1 MQDLSLRVGGQAG
14 EGIATVGETFC
25 RLFTRNGYH
34 AYGHTAY
41 QSVIR
46 AGHVWFHA
54 RGSPDRIWSQGD
66 TIDVLYALDQL
77 TVSVHAQYIR
87 DGGVLIYDPEKFTI
101 DASSLPKHATLMA
114 VPTLAI
120 ARKYSTEPLL
130 QGSVAMGVCTYLM
143 GMPFDTLKGLLEEN
157 FGGKKKEI
165 LESNLKAADDGFK
178 FAQQNSKP
186 LSRAFK
192 PAQGPA
198 KLLITGNQAVALGA
212 AVAGCKL
219 LVQYPMTPATALMHW
234 MAPHATTMKVMV
246 KQAEDE
252 IAAINMAIG
261 ASAGGVRAMT
271 ASSGGGFALMVEAMG
286 LAGMAEVPVVVV
298 IAQRSG
304 PSTGLPTKTEQGDLD
319 MILGAGQ
326 GEYPRAVLSPGN
338 VVEAFHQAIEAFE
351 LAEKWQTPA
360 VIALDFTSAEDFQ
373 SADIGDFPLDYEPAS
388 LFTVPEIPDGTP
400 SPNFKRYAYTP
411 SGVSP
416 RSIPGQKGLE
426 FVMASDE
433 HDERGLLI
441 SDVLSGL
448 PKSVEIRKAMLEK
461 RMRKLSGI
469 IASTKP
475 PKLEGP
481 KDADVT
487 IVAWGS
493 TASPVR
499 DALTVLNSEGVKTN
513 FLFLA
518 NAYPLH
524 TKEIHE
530 ILTHAKKVLLVEA
543 NFSGK
548 IGKLIRMETGFE
560 INHKLLKYDGEPFYP
575 HEIVRKVKELAK
587 GGN

>member
-1 MQDLSLRVGGQAG
+1 
-14 EGIATVGETFC
+14 
-25 RLFTRNGYH
+25 
-34 AYGHTAY
+34 
-41 QSVIR
+41 VIR

-66 TIDVLYALDQL
+66 SIDVLYALDQQ
-77 TVSVHAQYIR
+77 TVSIHAQFIR

-101 DASSLPKHATLMA
+101 DASSLPKHATLLA
-114 VPTLAI
+114 VPTLAL
-120 ARKYSTEPLL
+120 ARKYASEPLL
-130 QGSVAMGVCTYLM
+130 QGSVAMGVCTFLM
-143 GMPFDTLKGLLEEN
+143 GMPFETLKVLLEEN

-165 LESNLKAADDGFK
+165 LESNLKAADEGYK

-186 LSRAFK
+186 LARAFK
-192 PAQGPA
+192 PNYGPA

-212 AVAGCKL
+212 AVAGCKI

-261 ASAGGVRAMT
+261 ASAGGIRAMT
-271 ASSGGGFALMVEAMG
+271 ASSGGGVALMVEAMG
-286 LAGMAEVPVVVV
+286 LAGMAEVPLVVVL
-298 IAQRSG
+298 AQRSG
-304 PSTGLPTKTEQGDLD
+304 PSTGLPTKTEQGDLN
-319 MILGAGQ
+319 MLLGAGQ
-326 GEYPRAVLSPGN
+326 GEFPRAILGPGN
-338 VVEAFHQAIEAFE
+338 VIEAFHQAIEAFE
-351 LAEKWQTPA
+351 LAEKWQTLA
-360 VIALDFTSAEDFQ
+360 VIAIDFTNAEDFQ
-373 SADIGDFPLDYEPAS
+373 SVDIADFPLDYEPAS
-388 LFTVPEIPDGTP
+388 LFTVPEPKDGAP
-400 SPNFKRYAYTP
+400 SNFKRYAYTA

-433 HDERGLLI
+433 HDERGYLI

-448 PKSVEIRKAMLEK
+448 PKSVEIRKAMMEK
-461 RMRKLSGI
+461 RMRKLAGI
-469 IASTKP
+469 VASTAP

-499 DALTVLNSEGVKTN
+499 DALTELNAEGVKTN

-518 NAYPLH
+518 HAYPLH
-524 TKEIHE
+524 TKEITE
-530 ILTHAKKVLLVEA
+530 VLTHAKKVLLVEC
-543 NFSGK
+543 NFSGQ
-548 IGKLIRMETGFE
+548 IGRLIRTETG
-560 INHKLLKYDGEPFYP
+560 IDIRNKLLKYDGEPFYP
-575 HEIVRKVKELAK
+575 HEIVRKVKELARG

>member
-1 MQDLSLRVGGQAG
+1 
-14 EGIATVGETFC
+14 
-25 RLFTRNGYH
+25 
-34 AYGHTAY
+34 
-41 QSVIR
+41 VIK

-66 TIDVLYALDQL
+66 SIDILYALDQQ
-77 TVSVHAQYIR
+77 TVSIHAQYLR
-87 DGGVLIYDPEKFTI
+87 EGGVLIYDPEKFTI
-101 DASSLPKHATLMA
+101 DASSMPKHATVLA
-114 VPTLAI
+114 VPTLAM
-120 ARKYSTEPLL
+120 ARKYASEPLL
-130 QGSVAMGVCTYLM
+130 QGSVAMGVSTYLM
-143 GMPFDTLKGLLEEN
+143 GMPFDTLKTLLEEN

-165 LESNLKAADDGFK
+165 LDSNLKSAEDGYK
-178 FAQQNSKP
+178 YAQEKSKP
-186 LSRAFK
+186 VPRAFK
-192 PAQGPA
+192 PNHGPA
-198 KLLITGNQAVALGA
+198 KMLITGNQAVALGA
-212 AVAGCKL
+212 ATAGCKL

-252 IAAINMAIG
+252 IAAVNMAIG
-261 ASAGGVRAMT
+261 ASAGGVRSMT

-286 LAGMAEVPVVVV
+286 LAGMAEVPLVVV

-319 MILGAGQ
+319 MMLGAGQ
-326 GEYPRAVLSPGN
+326 GEYPRVILSPGN

-360 VIALDFTSAEDFQ
+360 IIALDFTSAEDFQ
-373 SADIGDFPLDYEPAS
+373 SGDIGDFPLDYEPAS
-388 LFTVPEIPDGTP
+388 LFTVPTP
-400 SPNFKRYAYTP
+400 PEGAPNTFKRYAYTP
-411 SGVSP
+411 SGASP

-433 HDERGLLI
+433 HDEKGLLI

-448 PKSVEIRKAMLEK
+448 PKSVEIRKAMMEK

-469 IASTKP
+469 VSSTPP
-475 PKLEGP
+475 PKMEGP

-499 DALTVLNSEGVKTN
+499 DAVTELNAQGVKTN

-518 NAYPLH
+518 QAYPLH
-524 TKEIHE
+524 NKETLDA
-530 ILTHAKKVLLVEA
+530 LTHAKKVLLVEN

-560 INHKLLKYDGEPFYP
+560 ITNKLLKYDGEPFYP